1 MGSWSSLRLGGAA
14 VLIVRAHAEVTAV
27 SDAHLIEL
35 TSDPAF
41 AANYSSSG
49 TGSFGSAVASLG
61 DVNNDGVDDIAIG
74 ARYDSDGNYS
84 AGAVYVLFMRA
95 NGTASVAQKISNSH
109 GGLTAFFNLAGGARF
124 GSSIAPLGDFDGD
137 GVPDMAV
144 GAYGDNDGAE
154 HAGAIYLITLTVDG
168 TVGGA
173 LKISNEHGGLS
184 SFVTLSAYD
193 YFGESIVA
201 GYDFN
206 GDGVLDLAVGAF
218 GDDDG
223 EDDDAGREGN
233 GNGAVHVLF
242 MTADHTVGGAAKISN
257 EEGNL
262 GYTVDDCFG
271 SALAPLGDLDGNGVP
286 DLAVGSRCS
295 NGAVYILFMTNNG
308 TVNTSQKISR
318 TTGGLSSFASLPND
332 NWYRFG
338 SSVANVGDY
347 NNDGVTDIAVGATG
361 DDDGYNSAGACYIVM
376 LTTSGTVTGVQKI
389 SNSQGSF
396 PLTIPQSAY
405 FGKSVASLGDFNSDG
420 VVDIVVGAYGSPSAA
435 VYTIFLAAPPTPVP
449 TTSPLPTPIPTTAF
463 PTSPSP
469 TPSPTTPSPTLL
481 PIPAPTSLSPTSA
494 PVKAPGDRDDSI
506 SYPLIIILAACA
518 IAVAYAIHA
527 LWLRRFHRRAG
538 HAGTRTSP
546 QSDFDTAPVITQMV
560 EVSDASKKI

>member
-1 MGSWSSLRLGGAA
+1 M
-14 VLIVRAHAEVTAV
+14 
-27 SDAHLIEL
+27 
-35 TSDPAF
+35 
-41 AANYSSSG
+41 
-49 TGSFGSAVASLG
+49 
-61 DVNNDGVDDIAIG
+61 
-74 ARYDSDGNYS
+74 
-84 AGAVYVLFMRA
+84 
-95 NGTASVAQKISNSH
+95 
-109 GGLTAFFNLAGGARF
+109 
-124 GSSIAPLGDFDGD
+124 
-137 GVPDMAV
+137 
-144 GAYGDNDGAE
+144 
-154 HAGAIYLITLTVDG
+154 
-168 TVGGA
+168 
-173 LKISNEHGGLS
+173 
-184 SFVTLSAYD
+184 
-193 YFGESIVA
+193 
-201 GYDFN
+201 
-206 GDGVLDLAVGAF
+206 
-218 GDDDG
+218 
-223 EDDDAGREGN
+223 
-233 GNGAVHVLF
+233 
-242 MTADHTVGGAAKISN
+242 
-257 EEGNL
+257 
-262 GYTVDDCFG
+262 
-271 SALAPLGDLDGNGVP
+271 
-286 DLAVGSRCS
+286 
-295 NGAVYILFMTNNG
+295 
-308 TVNTSQKISR
+308 
-318 TTGGLSSFASLPND
+318 PND

-389 SNSQGSF
+389 SNSQGGF
-396 PLTIPQSAY
+396 PLTIRQGAY

-560 EVSDASKKI
+560 EVSDASKTI